1 MFKRFFLAGLML
13 AFGTSALAAAPMHA
27 STHKAP
33 KKPAHT
39 RMHAAAKLSPKPMG
53 AKVAFVTAVQA
64 DLMKRFPMAKD
75 AEAAGYVRF
84 GNEDKSGS
92 ISYANQHW
100 NSADA
105 QHPSQL
111 WYDVN
116 GHLLGAD
123 FSVVKTP
130 GAAAKRPNLWGVN
143 PARWLN
149 FKKPHVHWILK
160 DPKTGKLTY
169 GATSGKK
176 FVAAGGD
183 LANPTAATVVKL
195 GKAKDAA
202 NVVTVFQFPAQWDL
216 QVWVKPNP
224 NGAFA
229 EMNPDVKPSK
239 AAAKHDM

>member
-13 AFGTSALAAAPMHA
+13 AFGSSAMAATPMHPA
-27 STHKAP
+27 HKPP

-39 RMHAAAKLSPKPMG
+39 PMHAAAKLSPKPMG
-53 AKVAFVTAVQA
+53 AEIAFVTAVQA
-64 DLMKRFPMAKD
+64 DLMKRFATAKD

-92 ISYANQHW
+92 ISYANRQW
-100 NSADA
+100 NSADP
-105 QHPSQL
+105 QHPTQL

-116 GHLLGAD
+116 GNLLGAD
-123 FSVVKTP
+123 FSVVKTATGP
-130 GAAAKRPNLWGVN
+130 AGPPALWGVN

-149 FKKPHVHWILK
+149 FKHPHVHWILK
-160 DPKTGKLTY
+160 DPKTGTLSY

-176 FVAAGGD
+176 FAAAGGD
-183 LANPTAATVVKL
+183 VENPTAATVVKL

-202 NVVTVFQFPAQWDL
+202 DVVSVFEFPALWDL

-229 EMNPDVKPSK
+229 EMNPNVKPSK
-239 AAAKHDM
+239 DAAKDDM

>member
-13 AFGTSALAAAPMHA
+13 ALGSSALAATPMHPM
-27 STHKAP
+27 HKPA
-33 KKPAHT
+33 KKPAHAP
-39 RMHAAAKLSPKPMG
+39 MHAAAKLSPKPIG
-53 AKVAFVTAVQA
+53 AEVAFVTAVQA
-64 DLMKRFPMAKD
+64 DLMKRFATAKD

-92 ISYANQHW
+92 ISYANQQW

-116 GHLLGAD
+116 GNLLGAD

-130 GAAAKRPNLWGVN
+130 DAAPGPPKLWGVN
-143 PARWLN
+143 PARWLD

-160 DPKTGKLTY
+160 DPKTGMLSY

-176 FVAAGGD
+176 FVAAGGV
-183 LANPTAATVVKL
+183 LASPTAATVVKL

-202 NVVTVFQFPAQWDL
+202 DVVSVFVFPALWDL

-229 EMNPDVKPSK
+229 EMNPNVKPTK
-239 AAAKHDM
+239 DAGKEDM